1 MSGAARR
8 RSAAGENI
16 GVLIG
21 GPAGENGEPPAGTD
35 RPPGGPTAPDAAG
48 RAVGG

>member
-16 GVLIG
+16 GVLVG
-21 GPAGENGEPPAGTD
+21 EPAGENGEPPAGTG
-35 RPPGGPTAPDAAG
+35 RQAARRRRSAAG